1 MIQNLLLLLI
11 IFVIGEFIF
20 NLTVFQYIKN
30 YFAKNEVKNTE
41 NDNKNTRPFLFLNI
55 SVFKG
60 MLERLV
66 LFVALIL
73 NFSQVLIL
81 FGTLKIGS
89 RFDKNVKVLNDYFI
103 VGNFSSILISLFYWY
118 CYLKLKTMVN
128 T

>member
-1 MIQNLLLLLI
+1 MIQNVLLLLI

-41 NDNKNTRPFLFLNI
+41 NDNENTRPFLFLNI

-89 RFDKNVKVLNDYFI
+89 RFDKNVKVMNDYFI
-103 VGNFSSILISLFYWY
+103 VGNFSSILISIFYWY
-118 CYLKLKTMVN
+118 CYLNLKIKIN